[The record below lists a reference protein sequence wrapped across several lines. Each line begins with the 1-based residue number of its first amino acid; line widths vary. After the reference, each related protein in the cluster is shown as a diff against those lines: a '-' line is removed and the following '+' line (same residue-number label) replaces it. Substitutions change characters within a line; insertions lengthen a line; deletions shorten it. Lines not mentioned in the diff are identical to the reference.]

1 VFFTD
6 HLFREIRMISCTA
19 KAAARLR
26 CQLLKDTTTGHPQG
40 IHIGV
45 RPTGCSGLSYAI
57 EVCDLTALPAGA
69 EVFESE
75 GLSLVVTK
83 KDQPFLAGTQLDFA
97 RDGLAE
103 RFTFNNPNETARC
116 GCGESFR
123 V

>member
-1 VFFTD
+1 
-6 HLFREIRMISCTA
+6 MISCTA

-26 CQLLKDTTTGHPQG
+26 CQLLKDTSSGYPQG
-40 IHIGV
+40 IRIGV

-57 EVCDLTALPAGA
+57 EVCDLSALPAGA

-75 GLSLVVTK
+75 GIPLVVIK
-83 KDQPFLAGTQLDFA
+83 KDQPFLAGTQLDFV
-97 RDGLAE
+97 REGLAAE

>member
-1 VFFTD
+1 
-6 HLFREIRMISCTA
+6 MISCTA

-26 CQLLKDTTTGHPQG
+26 CQLLKDTSSSHPKG
-40 IHIGV
+40 IRIGV

-57 EVCDLTALPAGA
+57 EVCELTALPSGA

-75 GLSLVVTK
+75 GIPLVVTK
-83 KDQPFLAGTQLDFA
+83 KDQPFLAGTQLDFVLE
-97 RDGLAE
+97 GLSE
-103 RFTFNNPNETARC
+103 RFTFDNPNETARC